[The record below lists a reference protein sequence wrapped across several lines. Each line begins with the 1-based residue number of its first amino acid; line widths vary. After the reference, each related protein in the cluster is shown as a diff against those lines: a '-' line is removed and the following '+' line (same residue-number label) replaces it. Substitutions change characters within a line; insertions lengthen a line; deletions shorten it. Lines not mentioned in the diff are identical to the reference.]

1 MSAILLGRTDNA
13 VKNYSHCHFRT
24 MRASLASKLETY
36 LSKCREER
44 SQKYD
49 ESDLIQRL
57 LRFFVH
63 RAQRQYLD
71 HLREKRD
78 KVGAEKYNSG
88 KPTKVCDFKFR
99 LLSNALKL
107 YELPQTGFNE
117 LYSSSAKTVKQL
129 ARLPRVNQIQAK
141 ATLSQMLDLSSLK
154 KVASQ

>member
-44 SQKYD
+44 SRKYD

-78 KVGAEKYNSG
+78 RADVEKNYSY
-88 KPTKVCDFKFR
+88 KPITLCDFRFR

-107 YELPQTGFNE
+107 YELPQTGLNE
-117 LYSSSAKTVKQL
+117 LCASSAETV
-129 ARLPRVNQIQAK
+129 
-141 ATLSQMLDLSSLK
+141 
-154 KVASQ
+154 

>member
-24 MRASLASKLETY
+24 MRAGLTHKLERY
-36 LSKCREER
+36 LSKCREEK
-44 SQKYD
+44 SGKYD
-49 ESDLIQRL
+49 ESDVLQRL

-78 KVGAEKYNSG
+78 RVGQEKSFSG
-88 KPTKVCDFKFR
+88 KPTKVRDFKFR

-107 YELPQTGFNE
+107 YELPQASINE
-117 LYSSSAKTVKQL
+117 LCSSSAETV
-129 ARLPRVNQIQAK
+129 
-141 ATLSQMLDLSSLK
+141 
-154 KVASQ
+154 